1 MNRHLFCAIFCAV
14 AALCSISA
22 AHAKVL
28 VYEGFHPED
37 YSNVA
42 AGGNVQANGHT
53 AMGNHTIGV
62 STASWS
68 GMGGTMVRVFGANFG
83 LALPSVM
90 TDAGFSAVGGA
101 VGLNPAQTNAE
112 LRAMRHSL
120 ADSNDNEP
128 LAARAGT
135 NLYVRMLLNLD
146 STAAEMLSAGDK
158 LENKNGGYFGAG
170 FVNYGASGN
179 KYSLLRR
186 SDCKASLSFVIWKNS
201 NDAYVLSLTLTDAS
215 GGITDYPVITGISF
229 GETYIC
235 YAEIQVG
242 AGADGKEIIRAGAV
256 KSDDFAGAIA
266 WATLNGE
273 NESIK
278 TELITDSSYP
288 NTMAIAGPYGSNGGY
303 FRADE
308 LVVGTELGDILP
320 DGGVFAVSATGMLT
334 IEQTSFSTD
343 WILVADDGVT
353 ADAGIVY
360 SMDET
365 FATATTNSL
374 GTGLSAA
381 TRTATLSGLEPDTTY
396 WWKIVAEGNGSEE
409 AESAV
414 ASFKTKGAPVL
425 GTATAALNGEAAS
438 FSVALSTAAM
448 ENTLATS
455 VSVFYGTDGET
466 WTELPLGSAS
476 EAETFS
482 GSADSLGYGV
492 TYQWFARASATMV
505 GGRVL
510 STDSVINS
518 FTTPYNG
525 DMYVDAAAE
534 NATPPYSTSVT
545 AAKTIAA
552 ALALATDGAT
562 IHVAPGL
569 YKISTPLN
577 VTSAVRI
584 LGDDPDPSRVVV
596 SNTVDAGYSESGEKS
611 NKRVFMLSNADAIV
625 ANMTFQNGSS
635 WGRNSSGCG
644 FAIGTSGGMV
654 SNCVVEACMTKGNQA
669 MAGGAQLEGGCVTHT
684 VFRKCK
690 VGSDTTSN
698 KNQGMSYEPGVLR
711 LTKYSKAENC
721 LFVDNTQDKSKALTL
736 IRLEDNATLR
746 NCTIVDSGLGNTNQ
760 YCAVFTPVYLTSANA
775 TVQNVIVAGVT
786 NRIDGALCRP
796 AWGRPAKFLNGAT
809 DADISGLNFPEGT
822 ITGTAS
828 SFFKDYANGDYT
840 PASGGPLVGKGVDY
854 DGMAS
859 VDLAGN
865 PRKIGSKVD
874 IGCYEARSSAL
885 VIIVR

>member
-1 MNRHLFCAIFCAV
+1 MNRQILPAIFCAV
-14 AALCSISA
+14 VALCSISA

-28 VYEGFHPED
+28 LYEGFHPED
-37 YSNVA
+37 YGNVA
-42 AGGNVQANGHT
+42 ADKNVQANGHT
-53 AMGNHTIGV
+53 ATGNHTIGV

-83 LALPSVM
+83 LTLPSEM
-90 TDAGFSAVGGA
+90 TTAGFSAVGGA
-101 VGLNPAQTNAE
+101 VGLNPSQNNAE
-112 LRAMRHSL
+112 LRAMRHPL
-120 ADSNDNEP
+120 ADNKT
-128 LAARAGT
+128 LAAGAGT

-146 STAAEMLSAGDK
+146 STAAKMLSAGDK

-242 AGADGKEIIRAGAV
+242 AGADGKEIVRAGAMAMSGFSALAPWA
-256 KSDDFAGAIA
+256 KIGDNSD
-266 WATLNGE
+266 
-273 NESIK
+273 SVMVQ
-278 TELITDSSYP
+278 LITDSIYP
-288 NTMAIAGPYGSNGGY
+288 TSMAVAGPYGSNGGY

-320 DGGVFAVSATGMLT
+320 VDGVFAVSATGMPT

-360 SMDET
+360 STDET
-365 FATATTNSL
+365 FETATTNSL
-374 GTGLSAA
+374 GTGLSAY
-381 TRTATLSGLEPDTTY
+381 TRTATLTGLEPDTTY
-396 WWKIVAEGNGSEE
+396 WWKIYASNGTEVAETTP
-409 AESAV
+409 V
-414 ASFKTKGAPVL
+414 SFTTIGAPIL
-425 GTATAALNGEAAS
+425 GTATATMSGASATSSVPLEEAA
-438 FSVALSTAAM
+438 L
-448 ENTLATS
+448 ENTLVTS
-455 VSVFYGTDGET
+455 VSVFYGTDGEN

-476 EAETFS
+476 TAETFS

-492 TYQWFARASATMV
+492 TYQWFARATATME

-510 STDSVINS
+510 SAATATNS
-518 FTTPYNG
+518 FTTPWNG

-534 NATPPYSTSVT
+534 NATPPYSTSAT

-552 ALALATDGAT
+552 ALAFAADGAT

-584 LGDDPDPSRVVV
+584 IGDDPDPSHTVV
-596 SNTVDAGYSESGEKS
+596 SNTVEAGDKKT
-611 NKRVFMLSNADAIV
+611 NHRVFALGNADALV
-625 ANMTFQNGSS
+625 ANMTMQNGQT
-635 WGRNSSGCG
+635 WGEGTRGCS
-644 FAIGTSGGMV
+644 FYISTSGGMV
-654 SNCVVEACMTKGNQA
+654 SNCVVEAGKTQGNYA
-669 MAGGAQLEGGCVTHT
+669 AAAGAFLEAGCVSHT
-684 VFRKCK
+684 IFQRCSI
-690 VGSDTTSN
+690 GSNTTSGQHN
-698 KNQGMSYEPGVLR
+698 DRPNLPAVL
-711 LTKYSKAENC
+711 LLKGSAKAENC
-721 LFVDNTQDKSKALTL
+721 LLTNNGQAKEKSLVLVRIDDNSVM
-736 IRLEDNATLR
+736 R
-746 NCTIVDSGLGNTNQ
+746 NCTIVDSGLGSTNT
-760 YCAVFTPVYLTSANA
+760 YCKEWSAIRIGPNA
-775 TVQNVIVAGVT
+775 TAQNVVIAGVT
-786 NRIDGALCRP
+786 NKVDGAGCP
-796 AWGRPAKFLNGAT
+796 PTGTSANFLNGAT
-809 DADISGLNFPEGT
+809 DADIAGLGFPEGT

-840 PASGGPLVGKGVDY
+840 PASGGPLYNAGANY
-854 DGMAS
+854 EGMAS

-885 VIIVR
+885 MIIVR

>member
-1 MNRHLFCAIFCAV
+1 MNRQILPAIFCAV
-14 AALCSISA
+14 VALCSISA

-28 VYEGFHPED
+28 VYEGFHSED
-37 YSNVA
+37 YNNVA
-42 AGGNVQANGHT
+42 ADENVQANGHT
-53 AMGNHTIGV
+53 ATGNHTIGV

-83 LALPSVM
+83 LAFPSVM
-90 TDAGFSAVGGA
+90 TTAGFSAVGGA
-101 VGLNPAQTNAE
+101 VGLNPSQNNAE
-112 LRAMRHSL
+112 LRAMRHPL
-120 ADSNDNEP
+120 ADNKT
-128 LAARAGT
+128 LAAGAGT

-146 STAAEMLSAGDK
+146 STAAKMLSAGDK

-242 AGADGKEIIRAGAV
+242 AGADGKEIVRAGAMAMSGFSALAPWA
-256 KSDDFAGAIA
+256 KIGDNSD
-266 WATLNGE
+266 
-273 NESIK
+273 SVMVQ
-278 TELITDSSYP
+278 LITDSIYP
-288 NTMAIAGPYGSNGGY
+288 TSMAVAGPYGSNGGY

-320 DGGVFAVSATGMLT
+320 VDGVFAVSATGMPT

-360 SMDET
+360 STDET
-365 FATATTNSL
+365 FETATTNSL
-374 GTGLSAA
+374 GTGLSAD
-381 TRTATLSGLEPDTTY
+381 TRTATLTGLEPDTTY
-396 WWKIVAEGNGSEE
+396 WWKIYASNGTEVAETTP
-409 AESAV
+409 V
-414 ASFKTKGAPVL
+414 SFTTIGAPIL
-425 GTATAALNGEAAS
+425 GTATATMSGDSATYSVTLEEAA
-438 FSVALSTAAM
+438 L
-448 ENTLATS
+448 ENTLVTS
-455 VSVFYGTDGET
+455 VSVFYGTDGEN

-476 EAETFS
+476 TAETFS

-492 TYQWFARASATMV
+492 TYQWFARATATME

-510 STDSVINS
+510 SAATATNS
-518 FTTPYNG
+518 FTTPWNG

-534 NATPPYSTSVT
+534 NATPPYSTSAT

-552 ALALATDGAT
+552 ALAFAADGAT

-584 LGDDPDPSRVVV
+584 IGDDPDPSHTVV
-596 SNTVDAGYSESGEKS
+596 SNTVEAGDKKT
-611 NKRVFMLSNADAIV
+611 NHRVFALGNADALV
-625 ANMTFQNGSS
+625 ANMTMQNGQT
-635 WGRNSSGCG
+635 WGEGTRGCS
-644 FAIGTSGGMV
+644 FYISTSGGMV
-654 SNCVVEACMTKGNQA
+654 SNCVVEAGKTQGNYA
-669 MAGGAQLEGGCVTHT
+669 AAAGAFLEAGCVSHT
-684 VFRKCK
+684 IFQRCSI
-690 VGSDTTSN
+690 GSNTTSGQHN
-698 KNQGMSYEPGVLR
+698 DRPNLPAVL
-711 LTKYSKAENC
+711 LLKGSAKAENC
-721 LFVDNTQDKSKALTL
+721 LLTNNGQAKEKSLVLVRIDDNSVM
-736 IRLEDNATLR
+736 R
-746 NCTIVDSGLGNTNQ
+746 NCTIVDSGLGSTNT
-760 YCAVFTPVYLTSANA
+760 YCKEWSAIRIGPNA
-775 TVQNVIVAGVT
+775 TAQNVVIAGVT
-786 NRIDGALCRP
+786 NKVDGAGCP
-796 AWGRPAKFLNGAT
+796 PTGTSANFLNGAT
-809 DADISGLNFPEGT
+809 DADIAGLGFPEGT

-840 PASGGPLVGKGVDY
+840 PASGGPLYNAGANY
-854 DGMAS
+854 EGMAS

-885 VIIVR
+885 MIIVR

>member
-1 MNRHLFCAIFCAV
+1 MNRRMLPAIFCAV
-14 AALCSISA
+14 AVLCSIPA
-22 AHAKVL
+22 AHAEVL

-42 AGGNVQANGHT
+42 ADKNVQANGHT
-53 AMGNHTIGV
+53 ATGNHTIGV

-83 LALPSVM
+83 LALPSEM
-90 TDAGFSAVGGA
+90 TTAGFSAVGGA
-101 VGLNPAQTNAE
+101 VGLNPSQNNAE
-112 LRAMRHSL
+112 FRAMRHPL
-120 ADSNDNEP
+120 ADNKT
-128 LAARAGT
+128 LAAGAGT

-146 STAAEMLSAGDK
+146 STAAEMLAAGDK
-158 LENKNGGYFGAG
+158 LENKKGGYFGAG

-179 KYSLLRR
+179 QYNLLRR
-186 SDCKASLSFVIWKNS
+186 SDCKASFSFVIWKNS
-201 NDAYVLSLTLTDAS
+201 DDVYVLSLTLTDSS
-215 GGITDYPVITGISF
+215 GNITDYPLVSGIVL

-242 AGADGKEIIRAGAV
+242 AGADGKEIIRAGAMA
-256 KSDDFAGAIA
+256 KSSFSAAA
-266 WATLNGE
+266 PWATIGDN
-273 NESIK
+273 SDSVMVQ
-278 TELITDSSYP
+278 LITDSIYP
-288 NTMAIAGPYGSNGGY
+288 TSMAVAGPYGTNGGR
-303 FRADE
+303 FLADE
-308 LVVGTELGDILP
+308 FVVGTEKKDILP
-320 DGGVFAVSATGMLT
+320 VGGVFAVSATGMPT

-360 SMDET
+360 STDET
-365 FATATTNSL
+365 FVTATTNPL
-374 GTGLSAA
+374 GTGLSAG
-381 TRTATLSGLEPDTTY
+381 TRTATLSNLDPATTY
-396 WWKIVAEGNGSEE
+396 WWKIYADNGTEVVETMSY
-409 AESAV
+409 
-414 ASFKTKGAPVL
+414 SFRTIGAPIL
-425 GTATAALNGEAAS
+425 GDATATVTEQSAAY
-438 FSVALSTAAM
+438 SVALAEAAL
-448 ENTLATS
+448 ENTLATP

-482 GSADSLGYGV
+482 GSVNNLGYGV
-492 TYQWFARASATMV
+492 TYQWFARASATME

-510 STDSVINS
+510 STDSVTNS

-534 NATPPYSTSVT
+534 NATPPYSTPAT

-552 ALALATDGAT
+552 ALALAADGAT
-562 IHVAPGL
+562 IHVASGL

-584 LGDDPDPSRVVV
+584 IGDDPDPSHTIV
-596 SNTVDAGYSESGEKS
+596 SNTVEAGYSESGGKS

-760 YCAVFTPVYLTSANA
+760 YCAVFTPIYLTSANA

-796 AWGRPAKFLNGAT
+796 AWGRPANFLNGAT

-822 ITGTAS
+822 VVGTAS

-840 PASGGPLVGKGVDY
+840 PKAGGPLVGKGANY
-854 DGMAS
+854 EGMAS

-865 PRKIGSKVD
+865 PRKVGSRID